1 MIKLARNSK
10 PSRIAAGFALA
21 TVVAIL
27 AAGCS
32 SSSTG
37 STTTTS
43 ASTTTTAAANS
54 TTTTTSAANSTTTT
68 VANSTTTTTTS
79 SGSSGSS
86 LLSKFQSGEHAT
98 FIATYKI
105 TSGSSKSLT
114 SLTIAEQPPDSLF
127 GGTTTTGTFKLITL
141 GTKSYIC
148 SGAAGSGAA
157 CFSEAAAGSLAGLFA
172 LYQPNYYLPY
182 FQAAAKAN
190 GAQVSYSSKSVNGFS
205 LSCVTVA
212 GATNEKGTGTFCV
225 TDQGV
230 LGYVSWT
237 GATAAS
243 AGSFEITSYS
253 TTVPS
258 GEFTLPATPTTIP

>member
-1 MIKLARNSK
+1 M
-10 PSRIAAGFALA
+10 
-21 TVVAIL
+21 
-27 AAGCS
+27 
-32 SSSTG
+32 
-37 STTTTS
+37 
-43 ASTTTTAAANS
+43 TTAAPS
-54 TTTTTSAANSTTTT
+54 STTTT
-68 VANSTTTTTTS
+68 VTTVAKSTTTTTTS

-127 GGTTTTGTFKLITL
+127 GGTTTSGTFKLITL

-148 SGAAGSGAA
+148 TGGAGAAAT
-157 CFSEAAAGSLAGLFA
+157 CFSEATEASLADLFA

-182 FQAAAKAN
+182 FQAAAKAG

>member
-1 MIKLARNSK
+1 MTKLARNFK
-10 PSRIAAGFALA
+10 TGRVVAGFGLA
-21 TVVAIL
+21 AVVAIV

-32 SSSTG
+32 SSG
-37 STTTTS
+37 TT
-43 ASTTTTAAANS
+43 TTTTAAPNQTTVTTAAPSSSTTVTTAAPSS
-54 TTTTTSAANSTTTT
+54 TTTTP
-68 VANSTTTTTTS
+68 
-79 SGSSGSS
+79 SGGLSGSS

-105 TSGSSKSLT
+105 TSGGSKSLT

-127 GGTTTTGTFKLITL
+127 GGTTGSGTFKLITL
-141 GTKSYIC
+141 GSKSYIC
-148 SGAAGSGAA
+148 TGGAGSGAT
-157 CFSEAAAGSLAGLFA
+157 CFSEAAEASLADLFA
-172 LYQPNYYLPY
+172 LYEPNYYLPY
-182 FQAAAKAN
+182 FQAAAKAQ

-205 LSCVTVA
+205 LSCVAVT

-237 GATAAS
+237 GATAAD

>member
-1 MIKLARNSK
+1 MISLARYFN
-10 PSRIAAGFALA
+10 PRRVVAGLALA
-21 TVVAIL
+21 GVVAIV

-32 SSSTG
+32 NSST
-37 STTTTS
+37 STTTTTAPS
-43 ASTTTTAAANS
+43 QTTATTAAPSSSTTATTAAPASTTTTPS
-54 TTTTTSAANSTTTT
+54 TGL
-68 VANSTTTTTTS
+68 
-79 SGSSGSS
+79 SGSN
-86 LLSKFQSGEHAT
+86 LLSKFKSGEHAT

-114 SLTIAEQPPDSLF
+114 SLTIAEEPPDSLF
-127 GGTTTTGTFKLITL
+127 GGTTASGSFKLITL

-148 SGAAGSGAA
+148 SGGAGGTAAT
-157 CFSEAAAGSLAGLFA
+157 CFSEGADASLADLFA
-172 LYQPNYYLPY
+172 LYEPNYYLPY
-182 FQAAAKAN
+182 FQAAAKAA

-205 LSCVTVA
+205 LSCVAVA

-243 AGSFEITSYS
+243 AGSFEITSFS

-258 GEFTLPATPTTIP
+258 GEFTLPATPTKIP